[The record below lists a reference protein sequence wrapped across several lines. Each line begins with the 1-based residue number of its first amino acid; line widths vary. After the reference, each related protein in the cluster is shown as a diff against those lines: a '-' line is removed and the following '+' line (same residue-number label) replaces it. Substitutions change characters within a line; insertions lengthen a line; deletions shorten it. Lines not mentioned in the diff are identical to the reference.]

1 MPSVSTISSSDK
13 SKVKSAIPS
22 SSNKIITATVGRVYA
37 AHPSPS
43 QWSYTGVEGAVAFVR
58 DLVKA
63 TFYFK
68 VIDLKGTR
76 GVIWEHEFYDGFQ
89 YNQDRTFFHS
99 FEGDDCLI
107 GFSFADESEAND
119 LFKKVSNR
127 SKYAKSKSSSS
138 SSKKKKASSGGKIDK
153 SMIGAP
159 SGFKHVA
166 HMGFSAEHGFSA
178 ENVDPTWQALLEQ
191 LGNLGISEKDI
202 RQNESFI
209 KDFVGKRGG
218 PGASARPTPAAAP
231 KAKKVP
237 PPAPTSKRKAP
248 PPPPAPRSR
257 HAATASTASASS
269 SAPAPAPP
277 PPPPRSGTAAA
288 TPPPPPPPPLRAPAV
303 SSAPPPPPPP
313 MRPAA
318 GSSAPPPPPMR
329 PAAGSS
335 APPPPPPPPP
345 MSGSSAPPPPPP
357 PPTSGSAPLPPPQD
371 GRGALLASIQ
381 GKGVH
386 NLKKI
391 DAPASSPL
399 GRAAAPVAAAG
410 AGAGAAAAAS
420 GFDSP
425 SASGGDGDLASALA
439 AALSQRKENMGDSD
453 EEGSDDDW

>member
-1 MPSVSTISSSDK
+1 MPSSSAISSSDK
-13 SKVKSAIPS
+13 SKVKSSIPS
-22 SSNKIITATVGRVYA
+22 SSNKIITATVARVYA
-37 AHPSPS
+37 APPGQS
-43 QWSYTGVEGAVAFVR
+43 QWGYIGIEGALAFVR
-58 DLVKA
+58 DQVKN

-68 VIDLKGTR
+68 VVDLKGTR
-76 GVIWEHEFYDGFQ
+76 GVIWEHELYEGFQ

-99 FEGDDCLI
+99 FEGDDCLV

-138 SSKKKKASSGGKIDK
+138 SSKKKKATSGGKIDK

-166 HMGFSAEHGFSA
+166 HMGFSAEHGFSS

-191 LGNLGISEKDI
+191 LGSLGISEKDI

-218 PGASARPTPAAAP
+218 PGAAAKPKPPAAP

-257 HAATASTASASS
+257 HTATASTASASS
-269 SAPAPAPP
+269 VAPPP
-277 PPPPRSGTAAA
+277 PPPPRSGGGASAAPP
-288 TPPPPPPPPLRAPAV
+288 TPPPPPARAAAG

-318 GSSAPPPPPMR
+318 G
-329 PAAGSS
+329 GG

-345 MSGSSAPPPPPP
+345 MGGSGAPPPPPP
-357 PPTSGSAPLPPPQD
+357 PPAAGGSAPLPPPQD
-371 GRGALLASIQ
+371 GRNALLASIQ
-381 GKGVH
+381 GKSIN
-386 NLKKI
+386 NLKKT
-391 DAPASSPL
+391 DASAPPPP
-399 GRAAAPVAAAG
+399 GRAAAVG
-410 AGAGAAAAAS
+410 AGAGVAAGAAAS
-420 GFDSP
+420 ASGADSP
-425 SASGGDGDLASALA
+425 ASGGGDGDLASALA

>member
-1 MPSVSTISSSDK
+1 MPSSSTISSSDK

-43 QWSYTGVEGAVAFVR
+43 SWSYTGVEGAIAFVR

-68 VIDLKGTR
+68 VVDLKGTR
-76 GVIWEHEFYDGFQ
+76 GVIWEHEFYEGFQ

-99 FEGDDCLI
+99 FEGDECLI
-107 GFSFADESEAND
+107 GFSFADEGEAND
-119 LFKKVSNR
+119 LFKKVNNR

-138 SSKKKKASSGGKIDK
+138 TTKKKKAASGGKIDK

-166 HMGFSAEHGFSA
+166 HMGFSAEHGFSS

-218 PGASARPTPAAAP
+218 PGAATAKPAPPAAP
-231 KAKKVP
+231 KAKKVL

-257 HAATASTASASS
+257 HTATASTASASS
-269 SAPAPAPP
+269 VAPPPP
-277 PPPPRSGTAAA
+277 PPPPRSGAGVSAA
-288 TPPPPPPPPLRAPAV
+288 PPPPPPPPARAP
-303 SSAPPPPPPP
+303 
-313 MRPAA
+313 A
-318 GSSAPPPPPMR
+318 GSSAPPPPPLPMR
-329 PAAGSS
+329 PAAGGG

-345 MSGSSAPPPPPP
+345 MGGSGAPPPPPP
-357 PPTSGSAPLPPPQD
+357 PPAGGGSAPLPPPQD

-386 NLKKI
+386 NLKKT
-391 DAPASSPL
+391 DASAPPPP
-399 GRAAAPVAAAG
+399 GRAAVAGGIAGAAAG
-410 AGAGAAAAAS
+410 AGAAAVAS
-420 GFDSP
+420 GSDSP
-425 SASGGDGDLASALA
+425 GAGGGDGDLASALA

>member
-1 MPSVSTISSSDK
+1 MPSSSTISSSDK
-13 SKVKSAIPS
+13 TKVKSAIPS

-43 QWSYTGVEGAVAFVR
+43 QWSYTGVEGAIAFVR
-58 DLVKA
+58 DLAKA

-68 VIDLKGTR
+68 VVDLKGTR
-76 GVIWEHEFYDGFQ
+76 GVIWEHELYDGFQ

-99 FEGDDCLI
+99 FEGDHCLI
-107 GFSFADESEAND
+107 GFSLADEGEAND
-119 LFKKVSNR
+119 LSKKVNNR

-138 SSKKKKASSGGKIDK
+138 STTKKKKGTLAGKIDK

-166 HMGFSAEHGFSA
+166 HMGFSAEHGFSS

-218 PGASARPTPAAAP
+218 PGAAAAAAKPTPPAAP

-257 HAATASTASASS
+257 HGATASTASASCV
-269 SAPAPAPP
+269 APPPP
-277 PPPPRSGTAAA
+277 PPPPRSGAASSAAA
-288 TPPPPPPPPLRAPAV
+288 PPPPPPPPPVRPAAA
-303 SSAPPPPPPP
+303 SSAPPPPPPPP

-318 GSSAPPPPPMR
+318 G
-329 PAAGSS
+329 GG
-335 APPPPPPPPP
+335 APPPPPP
-345 MSGSSAPPPPPP
+345 
-357 PPTSGSAPLPPPQD
+357 PPPQD

-386 NLKKI
+386 NLKKT
-391 DAPASSPL
+391 DASAPAP
-399 GRAAAPVAAAG
+399 AAAVASGSDSPG
-410 AGAGAAAAAS
+410 AGA
-420 GFDSP
+420 
-425 SASGGDGDLASALA
+425 GDGDLASALA

>member
-1 MPSVSTISSSDK
+1 MPSSSTISSSDK

-22 SSNKIITATVGRVYA
+22 SSNKIITATVGRVYV

-43 QWSYTGVEGAVAFVR
+43 QWSYTGVEGAIAFVR
-58 DLVKA
+58 DLSKA

-68 VIDLKGTR
+68 VVDLKGTR
-76 GVIWEHEFYDGFQ
+76 GVIWEHEFYEGFQ

-99 FEGDDCLI
+99 FEGDECLI
-107 GFSFADESEAND
+107 GFSFADESEASD

-138 SSKKKKASSGGKIDK
+138 STKKKKSSSGGKIDK

-166 HMGFSAEHGFSA
+166 HMGFSAEHGFSS

-191 LGNLGISEKDI
+191 LGSLGISEKDI

-218 PGASARPTPAAAP
+218 PGAAAKPTPPAAP

-269 SAPAPAPP
+269 AAPPP
-277 PPPPRSGTAAA
+277 PPPPRSGGGSAA
-288 TPPPPPPPPLRAPAV
+288 PPPPPPPPARAPAGSNV
-303 SSAPPPPPPP
+303 PPPPPPP

-318 GSSAPPPPPMR
+318 G
-329 PAAGSS
+329 GS

-345 MSGSSAPPPPPP
+345 MGGGGAPPPPPP
-357 PPTSGSAPLPPPQD
+357 PPPAGGSAPLPPPQD

-386 NLKKI
+386 NLKKT
-391 DAPASSPL
+391 DSSAPPPA
-399 GRAAAPVAAAG
+399 GRAAVGGAAAGAAAG
-410 AGAGAAAAAS
+410 AGAGAAAVAS
-420 GFDSP
+420 GSDSP

>member
-1 MPSVSTISSSDK
+1 MPSSSTISSSDK

-22 SSNKIITATVGRVYA
+22 SANKIITATVGRVYA

-43 QWSYTGVEGAVAFVR
+43 QWSYAGVEGAIAFVR
-58 DLVKA
+58 DLHKA

-68 VIDLKGTR
+68 LVDIKGTR
-76 GVIWEHEFYDGFQ
+76 GVIWEHELYEGFQ
-89 YNQDRTFFHS
+89 YNQDRAFFHS
-99 FEGDDCLI
+99 FEGDECLI
-107 GFSFADESEAND
+107 GFSFADESEASD

-138 SSKKKKASSGGKIDK
+138 SSKKKATSGGKIDK

-166 HMGFSAEHGFSA
+166 HMGFSTEHGFSS

-218 PGASARPTPAAAP
+218 PGAASKPPPPPAAP

-257 HAATASTASASS
+257 HAATASTASLSS
-269 SAPAPAPP
+269 VAPPP
-277 PPPPRSGTAAA
+277 PPPPRSGAGSSAAA
-288 TPPPPPPPPLRAPAV
+288 
-303 SSAPPPPPPP
+303 APPPPPPA
-313 MRPAA
+313 PAR
-318 GSSAPPPPPMR
+318 AP
-329 PAAGSS
+329 AGSS
-335 APPPPPPPPP
+335 APPPPPPMRPTAGGSATPPPPPPPPPP
-345 MSGSSAPPPPPP
+345 MGGGGAPPPPPP
-357 PPTSGSAPLPPPQD
+357 PPPAGGSAPVLPPQD

-381 GKGVH
+381 GKSVH
-386 NLKKI
+386 NLKKT
-391 DAPASSPL
+391 DPSATPPV
-399 GRAAAPVAAAG
+399 GRAAVAGGAA
-410 AGAGAAAAAS
+410 AGAGAAAAIAS
-420 GFDSP
+420 GSDFP
-425 SASGGDGDLASALA
+425 GAGGGDGDLASALA

-453 EEGSDDDW
+453 DEGSDDDW

>member
-1 MPSVSTISSSDK
+1 MPSSSTISSSDK

-22 SSNKIITATVGRVYA
+22 SNNKIITATVGRVYA
-37 AHPSPS
+37 AHPNPS
-43 QWSYTGVEGAVAFVR
+43 QWSYAGVEGAIAFVR
-58 DLVKA
+58 DLSKA

-68 VIDLKGTR
+68 IVDLKGTR
-76 GVIWEHEFYDGFQ
+76 GVIWEHELYDGFQ

-99 FEGDDCLI
+99 FEGDSCLI
-107 GFSFADESEAND
+107 GFSFADESEANE

-127 SKYAKSKSSSS
+127 SKYAKSKSSSSSS

-166 HMGFSAEHGFSA
+166 HMGFSAEHGFSS

-191 LGNLGISEKDI
+191 LGSLGISEKDI

-218 PGASARPTPAAAP
+218 PGAAAKPAPPAAP

-257 HAATASTASASS
+257 HAATASSASASN
-269 SAPAPAPP
+269 APPP
-277 PPPPRSGTAAA
+277 PPPPRSGAAA
-288 TPPPPPPPPLRAPAV
+288 AAAPPPPPPPPPARGAAA

-313 MRPAA
+313 PARPAA
-318 GSSAPPPPPMR
+318 G
-329 PAAGSS
+329 GS

-345 MSGSSAPPPPPP
+345 MGGGAPPPPPP
-357 PPTSGSAPLPPPQD
+357 PPPAGASAPMPPPQD

-381 GKGVH
+381 GKSVH
-386 NLKKI
+386 NLKKT
-391 DAPASSPL
+391 DANAPPPP
-399 GRAAAPVAAAG
+399 GRAAAVGAAAG
-410 AGAGAAAAAS
+410 AVAGGAVASSGADSPGAG
-420 GFDSP
+420 
-425 SASGGDGDLASALA
+425 GGDGDLASALA

>member
-1 MPSVSTISSSDK
+1 MPSSSTISSSDK

-43 QWSYTGVEGAVAFVR
+43 QWSYTGVEGAIAFVR

-99 FEGDDCLI
+99 FEGDECLI
-107 GFSFADESEAND
+107 GFSFADEGEAND

-127 SKYAKSKSSSS
+127 SKYAKSKSGSSS
-138 SSKKKKASSGGKIDK
+138 TKKKKATSGGKIDK

-166 HMGFSAEHGFSA
+166 HMGFSAEHGFSS

-191 LGNLGISEKDI
+191 LGSLGISEKDI

-218 PGASARPTPAAAP
+218 PGAMSKPAPPAAP

-257 HAATASTASASS
+257 HAAAASTASASS
-269 SAPAPAPP
+269 AAPPPP
-277 PPPPRSGTAAA
+277 PPPPRSGVSTSAA
-288 TPPPPPPPPLRAPAV
+288 PPPPPPPPMRAPAG

-318 GSSAPPPPPMR
+318 G
-329 PAAGSS
+329 GS

-345 MSGSSAPPPPPP
+345 MGGSAAPPPPPP
-357 PPTSGSAPLPPPQD
+357 PPAAGGSAPLPPPRD

-381 GKGVH
+381 GKSVH
-386 NLKKI
+386 NLKKT
-391 DAPASSPL
+391 DASAPPSS
-399 GRAAAPVAAAG
+399 GRAAVAGGVAG
-410 AGAGAAAAAS
+410 AAVGAGAAAAAT
-420 GFDSP
+420 GTESP
-425 SASGGDGDLASALA
+425 GAGAGDGDLASALA

>member
-1 MPSVSTISSSDK
+1 MPSSSTISSSDK

-22 SSNKIITATVGRVYA
+22 SSNKIIMATVGRVYA
-37 AHPSPS
+37 AHPAPS
-43 QWSYTGVEGAVAFVR
+43 QWSYAGVEGAIVFVR

-68 VIDLKGTR
+68 VVDLKGTR
-76 GVIWEHEFYDGFQ
+76 GVIWEHEFYEGFQ

-99 FEGDDCLI
+99 FEGDECLI
-107 GFSFADESEAND
+107 GFSFADESEASD
-119 LFKKVSNR
+119 LFKKVNNR

-138 SSKKKKASSGGKIDK
+138 SSKKKKASSSGKIDK

-166 HMGFSAEHGFSA
+166 HMGFSAEHGFSS

-191 LGNLGISEKDI
+191 LGSLGISEKDI

-218 PGASARPTPAAAP
+218 PGAAAKPAAPAAP

-269 SAPAPAPP
+269 VAPPPP
-277 PPPPRSGTAAA
+277 PPPPRSG
-288 TPPPPPPPPLRAPAV
+288 
-303 SSAPPPPPPP
+303 S
-313 MRPAA
+313 
-318 GSSAPPPPPMR
+318 
-329 PAAGSS
+329 
-335 APPPPPPPPP
+335 
-345 MSGSSAPPPPPP
+345 
-357 PPTSGSAPLPPPQD
+357 SAPLPPPQD
-371 GRGALLASIQ
+371 GRNALLASIQ
-381 GKGVH
+381 GKSVH
-386 NLKKI
+386 NLKRT
-391 DAPASSPL
+391 DASAPPAP
-399 GRAAAPVAAAG
+399 GRAAVAGGVAG
-410 AGAGAAAAAS
+410 AAVGAGAAAVAS
-420 GFDSP
+420 GADSP
-425 SASGGDGDLASALA
+425 DAGGGDGDLASALA

>member
-1 MPSVSTISSSDK
+1 MPSSSTISSSDK

-37 AHPSPS
+37 AHPTPS
-43 QWSYTGVEGAVAFVR
+43 QWSYTGVEGAIAFVR

-99 FEGDDCLI
+99 FEGDECLI
-107 GFSFADESEAND
+107 GFSFADEGEAND

-138 SSKKKKASSGGKIDK
+138 STKKKKATSGGKIDK

-166 HMGFSAEHGFSA
+166 HMGFSAEHGFSS

-191 LGNLGISEKDI
+191 LGSLGISEKDI

-218 PGASARPTPAAAP
+218 PGATSKPAPPAAP

-257 HAATASTASASS
+257 HAAAASTASASS
-269 SAPAPAPP
+269 AAPPPP
-277 PPPPRSGTAAA
+277 PPPPRSGASTSAA
-288 TPPPPPPPPLRAPAV
+288 PPPPPPPPMRAPAG

-318 GSSAPPPPPMR
+318 G
-329 PAAGSS
+329 GS

-345 MSGSSAPPPPPP
+345 MGGSAAPPPPPP
-357 PPTSGSAPLPPPQD
+357 PPPAGGSAPLPPPQD

-381 GKGVH
+381 GKSVH
-386 NLKKI
+386 NLKKT
-391 DAPASSPL
+391 DASAPPPS
-399 GRAAAPVAAAG
+399 GRAAVAGGVAG
-410 AGAGAAAAAS
+410 AAVGAGAAAAAT
-420 GFDSP
+420 GTESP
-425 SASGGDGDLASALA
+425 GAGAGDGDLASALA

>member
-1 MPSVSTISSSDK
+1 MPSSSTISSSDK

-22 SSNKIITATVGRVYA
+22 SSNKIIMATVGRVYA
-37 AHPSPS
+37 AHPAPS
-43 QWSYTGVEGAVAFVR
+43 QWSYAGVEGAIVFVR

-68 VIDLKGTR
+68 VVDLKGTR
-76 GVIWEHEFYDGFQ
+76 GVIWEHEFYEGFQ

-99 FEGDDCLI
+99 FEGDECLI
-107 GFSFADESEAND
+107 GFSFADESEASD
-119 LFKKVSNR
+119 LFKKVNNR

-138 SSKKKKASSGGKIDK
+138 SSKKKKASSSGKIDK

-166 HMGFSAEHGFSA
+166 HMGFSAEHGFSS

-191 LGNLGISEKDI
+191 LGSLGISEKDI

-218 PGASARPTPAAAP
+218 PGAAAKPAAPAAP

-269 SAPAPAPP
+269 VAPPPP
-277 PPPPRSGTAAA
+277 PPPPRSGAGAAA
-288 TPPPPPPPPLRAPAV
+288 VPPPPPPPPSRAPAG
-303 SSAPPPPPPP
+303 SSAPPPPPPPP

-318 GSSAPPPPPMR
+318 GGA
-329 PAAGSS
+329 

-345 MSGSSAPPPPPP
+345 MGGSGGPPPPPP
-357 PPTSGSAPLPPPQD
+357 PPPAGSSAPLPPPQD
-371 GRGALLASIQ
+371 GRNALLASIQ
-381 GKGVH
+381 GKSVH
-386 NLKKI
+386 NLKRT
-391 DAPASSPL
+391 DASAPPAP
-399 GRAAAPVAAAG
+399 GRAAVAGGVAG
-410 AGAGAAAAAS
+410 AAVGAGAAAVAS
-420 GFDSP
+420 GADSP
-425 SASGGDGDLASALA
+425 DAGGGDGDLASALA

>member
-1 MPSVSTISSSDK
+1 MPSSSTISSSDK

-43 QWSYTGVEGAVAFVR
+43 QWSYTGVEGAIAFVR

-68 VIDLKGTR
+68 VVDLKGTR
-76 GVIWEHEFYDGFQ
+76 GVIWEHEFYEGFQ

-99 FEGDDCLI
+99 FEGDECLI
-107 GFSFADESEAND
+107 GFSFADEGEAND
-119 LFKKVSNR
+119 LFKKVNNR

-138 SSKKKKASSGGKIDK
+138 SSKKKKAPSGGKIDK

-166 HMGFSAEHGFSA
+166 HMGFSAEHGFSS

-218 PGASARPTPAAAP
+218 PGSAAAKPAPPAAP

-269 SAPAPAPP
+269 AAPPPP
-277 PPPPRSGTAAA
+277 PPPPRSGAGGLSA
-288 TPPPPPPPPLRAPAV
+288 PPPPPPPPVRAPAG

-318 GSSAPPPPPMR
+318 G
-329 PAAGSS
+329 GG

-345 MSGSSAPPPPPP
+345 MGGSGAPPPPPP
-357 PPTSGSAPLPPPQD
+357 PPPAGGSPPLPPPQD

-381 GKGVH
+381 GKSVH
-386 NLKKI
+386 NLKKT
-391 DAPASSPL
+391 DAAAPPAP
-399 GRAAAPVAAAG
+399 GRAAVAGGVAG
-410 AGAGAAAAAS
+410 AAVGAGAAAVAS
-420 GFDSP
+420 GSESP
-425 SASGGDGDLASALA
+425 GAGGGDGDLASALA

>member
-1 MPSVSTISSSDK
+1 MPSSSTISSSDK

-22 SSNKIITATVGRVYA
+22 SNNKIITATVARVYA
-37 AHPSPS
+37 AQQGQST
-43 QWSYTGVEGAVAFVR
+43 WSYTGVEGAIAFVR

-68 VIDLKGTR
+68 VVDLKGTR
-76 GVIWEHEFYDGFQ
+76 GVIWEHELYEGFQ

-99 FEGDDCLI
+99 FEGDECLI
-107 GFSFADESEAND
+107 GFSFADEGEAND

-138 SSKKKKASSGGKIDK
+138 STKKKKGASGGKIDK

-166 HMGFSAEHGFSA
+166 HMGFTAEHGFSS

-191 LGNLGISEKDI
+191 LGSLGISEKDI

-218 PGASARPTPAAAP
+218 PGAAAKPAAPAAP

-269 SAPAPAPP
+269 IPPPP
-277 PPPPRSGTAAA
+277 PPPPRSGGASSAA
-288 TPPPPPPPPLRAPAV
+288 PPPPPPPPARGP
-303 SSAPPPPPPP
+303 
-313 MRPAA
+313 
-318 GSSAPPPPPMR
+318 
-329 PAAGSS
+329 AGSS
-335 APPPPPPPPP
+335 APPPPPPPPMRP
-345 MSGSSAPPPPPP
+345 SAGGGAPPPPPP
-357 PPTSGSAPLPPPQD
+357 PPPMAGGGGAPPPPPPPPAGAPAAPLPPPQD
-371 GRGALLASIQ
+371 GRNALLASIQ
-381 GKGVH
+381 GKSVH
-386 NLKKI
+386 NLKKT
-391 DAPASSPL
+391 DSSAAPPA
-399 GRAAAPVAAAG
+399 GRAAAVG
-410 AGAGAAAAAS
+410 AGAGAAAGVAAATAS
-420 GFDSP
+420 GSDSP
-425 SASGGDGDLASALA
+425 GAGGGDGDLASALA